1 MLIESS
7 KVQNVKVLV
16 LPQAAL
22 ENTFIYLLSNTL
34 VTSCESQI
42 YFFTFLP
49 GRLPFKLP
57 SDITLNTILHTV
69 I

>member
-16 LPQAAL
+16 LLQAAL

-34 VTSCESQI
+34 VTSCESDI
-42 YFFTFLP
+42 FILFTFLR
-49 GRLPFKLP
+49 GRLHHLQTPL
-57 SDITLNTILHTV
+57 
-69 I
+69 